1 MLEFIEKTF
10 ADFDKSAF
18 DFVAG
23 LRESAGEVLTPLTTI
38 FSLLTTLGILYIII
52 GLCMALFAGKRKLA
66 FCLIG
71 AIAIGAIFT
80 NLALKNIVARPR
92 PFFSEEYKPLWE
104 LVGSPHEDEYSFPS
118 GHTTATTAVAMAGF
132 LYGKKKWSFI
142 GLLAVLII
150 GFCRIYL
157 VVHYASDVLA
167 GIIVGSI
174 AGLIAGLIVK
184 IFYAIIKNK
193 NGKFAR
199 FVKHW
204 DLSDWFVKKKYK
216 GKAE

>member
-1 MLEFIEKTF
+1 MLEFIETTF
-10 ADFDKSAF
+10 ADFDRLAF
-18 DFVAG
+18 EFMAG
-23 LRESAGEVLTPLTTI
+23 LRDGAGEVLTPIATI
-38 FSLLTTLGILYIII
+38 FSLLTTLGLLYIII
-52 GLCMALFAGKRKLA
+52 GLCIAFFAGKRKLA
-66 FCLIG
+66 ICLIG

-80 NLALKNIVARPR
+80 NLTLKNLVARPR
-92 PFFSEEYKPLWE
+92 PFLTEEYKPFWE
-104 LVGSPHEDEYSFPS
+104 LVGAPHEDEYSFPS
-118 GHTTATTAVAMAGF
+118 GHTTATAAVAMAGF
-132 LYGKKKWSFI
+132 LYGKKKWSWI

-199 FVKHW
+199 FVKEW

-216 GKAE
+216 QKSE

>member
-18 DFVAG
+18 DFMSG
-23 LRESAGEVLTPLTTI
+23 LREGAGDVLTPVTTI
-38 FSLLTTLGILYIII
+38 LSLLTTLGILYIII
-52 GLCMALFAGKRKLA
+52 GLCMALFKGKRKLA
-66 FCLIG
+66 ICLIG

-92 PFFSEEYKPLWE
+92 PFDGGYRELWE
-104 LVGSPHEDEYSFPS
+104 MVGAPHEDEYSFPS

-132 LYGKKKWSFI
+132 LYGKKKWSWI
-142 GLLAVLII
+142 GLLAVLVI

-157 VVHYASDVLA
+157 VVHYASDVLG
-167 GIIVGSI
+167 GIIVGSV

-199 FVKHW
+199 FVKDW

-216 GKAE
+216 EKAE